1 MRKWFSNLTPD
12 MQAKIFLGITVAQI
26 LVNVFV
32 LVGVVVVFL
41 KIIAF

>member
-12 MQAKIFLGITVAQI
+12 AQAKIFLGITVAQI

-32 LVGVVVVFL
+32 VIGVVVVVFKL
-41 KIIAF
+41 LVV